1 MEYRDWDDEESTA
14 AADQARNAEMN
25 SYSKPAKKSNEKSLS
40 CHYCGCE
47 ATDFDFF
54 GAPICDDCR

>member
-1 MEYRDWDDEESTA
+1 MEYRRDYDNEETEK
-14 AADQARNAEMN
+14 ARDNEMN
-25 SYSKPAKKSNEKSLS
+25 LYSKPAKKSNPPSKS

-54 GAPICDDCR
+54 GEPVCDDCK